1 MFRKLKEEDGSGI
14 IWAMAVAGF
23 LLILVGAVLSISL
36 AYQNRSRR
44 NDDARQAYLTARSA
58 ADMVAQE
65 FIAGSPTAAE
75 IFAYLLEEAWT
86 VEDVGFAADMGRCSL
101 HAVLEPYDGNTTRRE
116 ITVTATAVKGRE
128 TQSVTASLV
137 GVLQRQGE
145 ESTPGGMDSET
156 GRPEEKTL
164 TWYLAAYSGDTLE
177 GVASE

>member
-1 MFRKLKEEDGSGI
+1 MFRKLKEEGGSGI

-65 FIAGSPTAAE
+65 FISGSPTAAE

-101 HAVLEPYDGNTTRRE
+101 HAVLEPYDGNTNEAGDHGDSHGRGRDARHGASRRPSSGSCS
-116 ITVTATAVKGRE
+116 ARGRR
-128 TQSVTASLV
+128 APRA
-137 GVLQRQGE
+137 GWI
-145 ESTPGGMDSET
+145 PKPDSP
-156 GRPEEKTL
+156 RRRL
-164 TWYLAAYSGDTLE
+164 
-177 GVASE
+177 

>member
-1 MFRKLKEEDGSGI
+1 
-14 IWAMAVAGF
+14 MAVAGF

-128 TQSVTASLV
+128 TRSVTASLV
-137 GVLQRQGE
+137 GVLQRQGRRA
-145 ESTPGGMDSET
+145 PRAGWIPKPDSP
-156 GRPEEKTL
+156 RRRL
-164 TWYLAAYSGDTLE
+164 
-177 GVASE
+177 